1 MNRYLSD
8 KAPLRA
14 LLAVAAFAFGLGLA
28 MPCIA
33 AESSSDNRITA
44 QVKENLAGMERLKG
58 DEIGVKTVNGVVT
71 LSGTVRDPHAKFA
84 AVQAA
89 ISVEGVRVLD
99 DELKTAPVRRKVA
112 MADPKPEKPMP
123 RHSARDDKITAN
135 VQQLLADSL
144 PSRYKVDVVTTNGV
158 VYLSGDLQSR
168 DAIARV
174 STLVA
179 QVNGVKSVNTVGL
192 DAPFVS
198 MVY

>member
-1 MNRYLSD
+1 MNRYLPD
-8 KAPLRA
+8 KALSRA
-14 LLAVAAFAFGLGLA
+14 LLTVAALAFGLGLGK
-28 MPCIA
+28 PGIA
-33 AESSSDNRITA
+33 AGSSSDNGITA
-44 QVKENLAGMERLKG
+44 RVKENLAGVERLKG
-58 DEIGVKTVNGVVT
+58 DDIGVKTVNGVVT

-99 DELKTAPVRRKVA
+99 DELKTAPVQRKVA
-112 MADPKPEKPMP
+112 MVDSRSGKPMP

-144 PSRYKVDVVTTNGV
+144 PSRYKVGVVTTNGV

-192 DAPFVS
+192 DAPFVT